1 MAIITRFIN
10 KPKMKI
16 TKLLLSISLLILGL
30 DLQAQEPAKLKPV
43 IKAPNGKA
51 YPTHW
56 GQPPLRQTR
65 DMRVLP
71 GGYGRG
77 SGTLV
82 RWIQEN
88 LDKDAKKLGVKPVP
102 VPPLAVD
109 PVVPRPV
116 APPVFDPNAKAR
128 EKAKEQAKVDTVKV
142 QTSIKAWEKAK
153 AQSKGNYSYKV
164 SFTSWVGFG
173 NETIIV
179 VENNKVT
186 ERRYRSFNRRQPV
199 PAPRPGGVVPPQPEG
214 DSYLEKGAQLGKNK
228 KGAPAKTLDELYEIA
243 LVTAKKPLKE
253 FERRYIRSDKQGLL
267 VSCYIMDR
275 RIADDAPR
283 NGLVVSSITLG
294 KVSTASNNGG
304 DVTRLTAKDNGKTI
318 AVKSGQRIEI
328 SLAGNPT
335 TGFTWNDKTIGDV
348 LSLAGKVSHRAG
360 GPALGAPGMSSASYL
375 ANKPGKAQIVLEYKR
390 VFEKNPPI
398 KTFKVTVAV
407 VEGGTSSTK
416 PAVANHQARIGELQ
430 KEIARM
436 KDFARRA
443 RFTPEGLQK
452 HNAKLAELEK
462 ELATLQAG
470 GGKPGNVKVYRAPNG
485 KPFPP
490 HWGAPPLRLTRDL
503 RPFPGGYGQG
513 SGTLAKW
520 IQKNMDAD
528 KAKGGGKTQAGNPT
542 FEEWVKGGKKIPTG
556 RIFIGGSPWFN
567 ERTGQRRSAEEVYKM
582 LYGKAGGGG
591 KPVRPKPIRPGRKA
605 YPVHWGAPPRI
616 QTKDLRPL
624 PGGYGMGSSTMA
636 NWIKKNMDMDAKDPT
651 RGKEGG
657 SKPGANNVEIQKLS
671 GEIARMKDFMKRAR
685 FTPDGA
691 ARFKARL
698 KKLEDR
704 LAKLTK
710 GEVSLQPQG
719 KGVSPAFATKHPQGS
734 YVKGRLM
741 VGMEKGMTQE
751 EIEKTLNKAVP
762 GIKITKSMF
771 NNTILV
777 VKLPGTHNVEQ
788 AMGALKGAKGVRYS
802 ELDGVVGIGPEGP
815 GVGIGIPQPPSLKLG
830 RPAPKP
836 RR

>member
-1 MAIITRFIN
+1 
-10 KPKMKI
+10 MKI

-43 IKAPNGKA
+43 IKAPSGKV
-51 YPTHW
+51 YPAHW
-56 GQPPLRQTR
+56 GRPPLRQTR
-65 DMRVLP
+65 DMRILP

-77 SGTLV
+77 SGTLA

-88 LDKDAKKLGVKPVP
+88 LDKDAKKPGAKPMP

-109 PVVPRPV
+109 PVAPLPV

-128 EKAKEQAKVDTVKV
+128 EKAEEQAKVDTAKV
-142 QTSIKAWEKAK
+142 QAAINAWEKAK
-153 AQSKGNYSYKV
+153 TESKGNYSYKV

-199 PAPRPGGVVPPQPEG
+199 PVPRPGGAAPLQPEG
-214 DSYLEKGAQLGKNK
+214 DSYLEKGTQLGKNK

-243 LVTAKKPLKE
+243 LATAKKPLKE

-294 KVSTASNNGG
+294 KVSTASSNGD

-318 AVKSGQRIEI
+318 TVKAGQRIEI

-335 TGFTWNDKTIGDV
+335 TGFTWNNVTRGHGVK
-348 LSLAGKVSHRAG
+348 LLGKITHKAG
-360 GPALGAPGMSSASYL
+360 GRALGAPGMSTATFQ
-375 ANKPGKAQIVLEYKR
+375 AMKPGKNEISLGYRR

-407 VEGGTSSTK
+407 TEGGTSSTK
-416 PAVANHQARIGELQ
+416 PAVGNHQARIVELQ
-430 KEIARM
+430 KEIVRM

-443 RFTPEGLQK
+443 RFTPEGLRK

-462 ELATLQAG
+462 ELAILQAG
-470 GGKPGNVKVYRAPNG
+470 EGKPDNVKVYRAPNG
-485 KPFPP
+485 KPFPT

-528 KAKGGGKTQAGNPT
+528 KAKGGGKTQTGNPT
-542 FEEWVKGGKKIPTG
+542 FEEWVEGGKKIPAG
-556 RIFIGGSPWFN
+556 RVFIGGSPWFN
-567 ERTGQRRSAEEVYKM
+567 ERTGKRRSAEEVYKM
-582 LYGKAGGGG
+582 LYGNKGGGNG
-591 KPVRPKPIRPGRKA
+591 
-605 YPVHWGAPPRI
+605 
-616 QTKDLRPL
+616 
-624 PGGYGMGSSTMA
+624 
-636 NWIKKNMDMDAKDPT
+636 
-651 RGKEGG
+651 
-657 SKPGANNVEIQKLS
+657 
-671 GEIARMKDFMKRAR
+671 
-685 FTPDGA
+685 
-691 ARFKARL
+691 
-698 KKLEDR
+698 
-704 LAKLTK
+704 
-710 GEVSLQPQG
+710 
-719 KGVSPAFATKHPQGS
+719 
-734 YVKGRLM
+734 GRLQS
-741 VGMEKGMTQE
+741 V
-751 EIEKTLNKAVP
+751 
-762 GIKITKSMF
+762 
-771 NNTILV
+771 
-777 VKLPGTHNVEQ
+777 
-788 AMGALKGAKGVRYS
+788 
-802 ELDGVVGIGPEGP
+802 
-815 GVGIGIPQPPSLKLG
+815 
-830 RPAPKP
+830 P
-836 RR
+836 RRLR

>member
-1 MAIITRFIN
+1 
-10 KPKMKI
+10 MKI
-16 TKLLLSISLLILGL
+16 TKLLLGVFLVSLSLN
-30 DLQAQEPAKLKPV
+30 LQAQEPAKLKPA

-51 YPTHW
+51 YPAHW
-56 GQPPLRQTR
+56 GRPPLRQTR
-65 DMRVLP
+65 DLRVLP

-77 SGTLV
+77 SGTLA

-88 LDKDAKKLGVKPVP
+88 LDKDAKKPGVKPVP
-102 VPPLAVD
+102 APPIAVD
-109 PVVPRPV
+109 PVAPRPV
-116 APPVFDPNAKAR
+116 APPVFDPNAKDR
-128 EKAKEQAKVDTVKV
+128 EKSKEQAKEDTAKV
-142 QTSIKAWEKAK
+142 QAAIKAWEKAK
-153 AQSKGNYSYKV
+153 AESKGNYSYKV

-186 ERRYRSFNRRQPV
+186 ERRYKSFNRRRPV
-199 PAPRPGGVVPPQPEG
+199 PAPLPGGVVPPQPEG

-228 KGAPAKTLDELYEIA
+228 KGASVKTLDELYAIA
-243 LVTAKKPLKE
+243 LATAKKPLKE

-294 KVSTASNNGG
+294 KVSTASSNQGG
-304 DVTRLTAKDNGKTI
+304 VTRLTAKDNGKTI
-318 AVKSGQRIEI
+318 TVKAGQRIEI

-335 TGFTWNDKTIGDV
+335 TGFTWNDKTAGDV
-348 LSLAGKVSHRAG
+348 LSLSGEVSHRAG
-360 GPALGAPGMSSASYL
+360 GPALGAPGMSTASYL
-375 ANKPGKAQIVLEYKR
+375 ANKAGKAQIVLEYKR
-390 VFEKNPPI
+390 VFEQKPPL

-407 VEGGTSSTK
+407 AKGGTSSTK
-416 PAVANHQARIGELQ
+416 PVAGNNQARIAELL
-430 KEIARM
+430 KEIVRM
-436 KDFARRA
+436 KVFARRA
-443 RFTPEGLQK
+443 RFTPEGLAK

-470 GGKPGNVKVYRAPNG
+470 VGKPGNVKVYRAPNG
-485 KPFPP
+485 KPFPT

-528 KAKGGGKTQAGNPT
+528 KAKGGGKPQAGNPT
-542 FEEWVKGGKKIPTG
+542 FEEWVKGGKKIPAG
-556 RIFIGGSPWFN
+556 RVFIGGSPWFN
-567 ERTGQRRSAEEVYKM
+567 ERTGQRRSSEEVYKM
-582 LYGKAGGGG
+582 LYGNQ
-591 KPVRPKPIRPGRKA
+591 PVRPKPIRPGGRKP
-605 YPVHWGAPPRI
+605 YPAHWGAPPRL

-624 PGGYGMGSSTMA
+624 PGGYGMGSSTLVG
-636 NWIKKNMDMDAKDPT
+636 WIKKNMDMDAKDPN

-657 SKPGANNVEIQKLS
+657 GKPGANNVEIQKLR

-704 LAKLTK
+704 LAELTK

-734 YVKGRLM
+734 YVKGRLL

-751 EIEKTLNKAVP
+751 GVKKTLAGAVP

-777 VKLPGTHNVEQ
+777 VKLPDTHNEEQ
-788 AMGALKGAKGVRYS
+788 AMAALKGVKGVKYS
-802 ELDGVVGIGPEGP
+802 ELDGVVGIAPIRPGGPRG
-815 GVGIGIPQPPSLKLG
+815 GIGIPQPPPIKLG
-830 RPAPKP
+830 RPAPQP